1 MGLLASG
8 GLSNLSLHIVLAS
21 IHFGFMAGLEIWGA
35 GPLSRLRCSFLG
47 SSPLYPIRP
56 RFRTR
61 PIEILSYPFVPI
73 STIRP
78 SSARTRP
85 LLPFF
90 FTTFVYQP
98 LFCIR
103 LSPSPSIVAGL
114 RFPHASFGSTGN
126 CRYPRL
132 KRPHHPIR
140 VLSLPPPIIP
150 SPPLVPSPC
159 AAWPGIG
166 GYGDSG
172 DSSVVLWVV
181 SLLSVSAHRLD
192 RFGSVDCRAR
202 EV

>member
-1 MGLLASG
+1 VGSVISPFTLSSPRFISDLWRALRSG
-8 GLSNLSLHIVLAS
+8 APGRSVGFGALFSARRLYIRFVLAS
-21 IHFGFMAGLEIWGA
+21 ELDR
-35 GPLSRLRCSFLG
+35 SRSFHTP
-47 SSPLYPIRP
+47 SSPSLQ
-56 RFRTR
+56 FA
-61 PIEILSYPFVPI
+61 LH
-73 STIRP
+73 
-78 SSARTRP
+78 P
-85 LLPFF
+85 LGLALCSLFF